1 MTTTARQ
8 QATTERT
15 QSRRS
20 QVLAAAKTCFL
31 RSGFHA
37 ASMAEISKAAGMSP
51 GHIYNCFGSK
61 DAIIAAFVEQH
72 VERVAALMRDFA
84 SKDDILQ
91 AIVDNVA
98 DGVRDHLNPANW
110 PLQLEI
116 AAEAS
121 RNPAIAA
128 VVRDADL
135 RARVQFRTLLV
146 AGRERHQLAV
156 DSDTMEGLV
165 EALICLFQGVRLR
178 AVQHPGLNQDSFIA
192 CCREMVRHLLFK

>member
-1 MTTTARQ
+1 M
-8 QATTERT
+8 
-15 QSRRS
+15 S
-20 QVLAAAKTCFL
+20 
-31 RSGFHA
+31 
-37 ASMAEISKAAGMSP
+37 EISKAAGMSP
-51 GHIYNCFGSK
+51 GHIYNCFDSK

-98 DGVRDHLNPANW
+98 DGVRDHLNPAHW

-121 RNPAIAA
+121 RNPAIAT

-135 RARVQFRTLLV
+135 RARVQFRALLA
-146 AGRERHQLAV
+146 AGRERHSLAV
-156 DSDTMEGLV
+156 DGETMDGLV
-165 EALICLFQGVRLR
+165 EALICLFHGVRLR
-178 AVQHPGLNQDSFIA
+178 ALQHPGLNQDAFIA
-192 CCREMVRHLLFK
+192 RCRGMVRHLLFS